1 MTHARAYTATCAAT
15 TTGSAS
21 ASRATFRSVLA
32 PVAGARQGVLRLLV
46 FELSVISAKRVIEID
61 GSNDA
66 LDSDADGNR
75 NQGHIE
81 ILTG

>member
-1 MTHARAYTATCAAT
+1 
-15 TTGSAS
+15 
-21 ASRATFRSVLA
+21 
-32 PVAGARQGVLRLLV
+32 VLRLLV